1 MDMILTS
8 LSFAVFFFIIFIFY
22 WQITKKY
29 QWLFLLAASYY
40 FYFSWKPV
48 YGIFLL
54 FTTLI
59 TFLFAN
65 KIQQLKSHNK
75 TWLFFA
81 LLLIISQLFVFKYY
95 NLFSLTTVDLLAKI
109 GWSIKLPQFSLLLP
123 LGISFFS
130 FQSIGYLVDVYR
142 GKTKAEKNIGKLA
155 LFLSFFPNITAGP
168 IERGWHLIP
177 QFTVKHNFSYQQVVS
192 GLKLFGWGLFK
203 KLVIADN
210 IGLVVT
216 NVFENLSEY
225 KGLSLVITMFLF
237 SLQILADFSG
247 YTDMA
252 RGIARMLGYSLLEN
266 FKTPYFSTSVRDFW
280 RRWHISLSS
289 WFRDYLYIPLGGSR
303 KGELRTY
310 VNTVIVFVLCGLWH
324 GAAWNFILWGFIH
337 GVFLS
342 LERIMSM
349 LFHKKIHVKATL
361 SIVYSFVVITS
372 LWVLFRAA
380 SIADAWYIYRYSLV
394 GIKYFFSPAYW
405 WATLSQLF
413 NTNVVEMIIV
423 LFCVLVFGLSELI
436 AYKSSL
442 THFVKRLHP
451 IMRWA
456 IYVALVASII
466 LLRNTKAYEFIYVQ
480 F

>member
-1 MDMILTS
+1 MGMILTS
-8 LSFAVFFFIIFIFY
+8 LFFAVFFFIVFFVY
-22 WQITKKY
+22 WQIPQKY
-29 QWLFLLAASYY
+29 QWLLLLAASYY
-40 FYFSWKPV
+40 FYFSWKPF
-48 YGIFLL
+48 YGLFLL
-54 FTTLI
+54 FTTLV
-59 TFLFAN
+59 TFLFAQ
-65 KIQQLKSHNK
+65 KMKQFPRRRK
-75 TWLFFA
+75 TWLSIA
-81 LLLIISQLFVFKYY
+81 LLIVLGQLFVFKYY
-95 NLFSLTTVDLLAKI
+95 NLFGLTTNFLFEKI
-109 GWSIKLPQFSLLLP
+109 GLSVTLPQFSLLLP
-123 LGISFFS
+123 LGISFFT
-130 FQSIGYLVDVYR
+130 FQSIGYLADVYR
-142 GKTKAEKNIGKLA
+142 GKGKAEKSIGKLA
-155 LFLSFFPNITAGP
+155 LFLSFFPNTTAGP

-177 QFTVKHNFSYQQVVS
+177 QFTERHNFSYQRVVS

-216 NVFENLSEY
+216 NVFENLAEY
-225 KGLSLVITMFLF
+225 KGLSLIITIFLF

-252 RGIARMLGYSLLEN
+252 RGVARMLGYSLLEN
-266 FKTPYFSTSVRDFW
+266 FKTPYFSTSLRDFW

-324 GAAWNFILWGFIH
+324 GAAWNFILWGLLYGI
-337 GVFLS
+337 LMS
-342 LERIMSM
+342 LERM
-349 LFHKKIHVKATL
+349 LGLVLNNKIRINKTL
-361 SIVYSFVVITS
+361 SMAISFTIVTS

-394 GIKYFFSPAYW
+394 GIKYFTSPAYW

-413 NTNVVEMIIV
+413 NTNVVEMVIV
-423 LFCVLVFGLSELI
+423 LFCVFVFGLSELI
-436 AYKSSL
+436 VYKTSL
-442 THFVKRLHP
+442 AQFVNRFHR
-451 IMRWA
+451 IIRWM
-456 IYVALVASII
+456 IYVGLIASII

>member
-1 MDMILTS
+1 MILTS
-8 LSFAVFFFIIFIFY
+8 LFFALFFFIVFFVY
-22 WQITKKY
+22 WQIPQKY
-29 QWLFLLAASYY
+29 QWLLLLAASYF

-48 YGIFLL
+48 YGLFLL
-54 FTTLI
+54 FTTLV
-59 TFLFAN
+59 TFLFAQ
-65 KIQQLKSHNK
+65 KMEQFPRRRK
-75 TWLFFA
+75 TWLSIA
-81 LLLIISQLFVFKYY
+81 LLILVGQLFVFKYY
-95 NLFSLTTVDLLAKI
+95 NLFGLTTNFLFEKI
-109 GWSIKLPQFSLLLP
+109 GLSVTLPQFSLLLP
-123 LGISFFS
+123 LGISFFT
-130 FQSIGYLVDVYR
+130 FQSIGYLADVYR
-142 GKTKAEKNIGKLA
+142 GKGKAEKSIGKLA

-177 QFTVKHNFSYQQVVS
+177 QFTERHNFSYQRVVS

-216 NVFENLSEY
+216 NVFENLAEY
-225 KGLSLVITMFLF
+225 KGLSLIITIFLF

-252 RGIARMLGYSLLEN
+252 RGVARMLGYSLLEN

-280 RRWHISLSS
+280 RRWHVSLSS
-289 WFRDYLYIPLGGSR
+289 WFKDYLYIPLGGNR

-310 VNTVIVFVLCGLWH
+310 INTIIVFVLCGLWH

-337 GVFLS
+337 GIFIS
-342 LERIMSM
+342 LERVMSI
-349 LFHKKIHVKATL
+349 LFHKKIHVNETL
-361 SIVYSFVVITS
+361 SIVYSFAVITS

-394 GIKYFFSPAYW
+394 GIKYFISPAYW

-413 NTNVVEMIIV
+413 NTNVVEMLIV
-423 LFCVLVFGLSELI
+423 LFCALVFGLSELI